1 MEKNKLGI
9 AVQTITGAFTIAASD
24 PPIVALSAA
33 APQDV
38 TLPAVEKGLI
48 FWVIA
53 AGAQALTV
61 KNAGASTIGVVAAG
75 SIGYFVSDG
84 TSWYCWTS
92 GVLSAASLT
101 LTGNLVVQGNT
112 DLGNAVSDTI
122 GFYGSTKVA
131 QPASASQA
139 VTAVTLVTAVAL
151 TLVTAVAITA
161 ATAAGTT
168 APTKT
173 TTTYGYTT
181 STQAAKIVSLLN
193 QLKVD
198 VATIKARVDQ
208 GKVDLA
214 TVKARVDQ
222 AKVDL
227 AAHNVLLTAVRA
239 ALVPTTGLG
248 LMKGAA

>member
-1 MEKNKLGI
+1 MRSNVDGSRLSNNLLMEKNKLGI

-33 APQDV
+33 APQNV

-48 FWVIA
+48 FWVVA
-53 AGAQALTV
+53 SGASALTV
-61 KNAGASTIGVVAAG
+61 KNAGASTIGIVAAG

-92 GVLSAASLT
+92 GVLSATDLT

-112 DLGNAVSDTI
+112 DIGNAVSDTV

-131 QPASASQA
+131 QGASASQGA
-139 VTAVTLVTAVAL
+139 VTL

-161 ATAAGTT
+161 ATAAGMT
-168 APTKT
+168 AATKT
-173 TTTYGYTT
+173 TPAGFTTT
-181 STQAAKIVSLLN
+181 TQANKIRSLVN

-208 GKVDLA
+208 G
-214 TVKARVDQ
+214 RVDITAQ
-222 AKVDL
+222 
-227 AAHNVLLTAVRA
+227 NVLLTAVRK
-239 ALVPTTGLG
+239 ALVPTTGVG
-248 LMKGAA
+248 LIKGAA